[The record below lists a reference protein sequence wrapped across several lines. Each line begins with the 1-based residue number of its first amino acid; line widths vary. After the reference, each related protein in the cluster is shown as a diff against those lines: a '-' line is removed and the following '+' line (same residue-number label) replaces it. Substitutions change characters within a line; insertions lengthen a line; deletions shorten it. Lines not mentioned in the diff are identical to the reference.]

1 MKRAKLTGL
10 FAATLSALLFGMS
23 PALAKFAY
31 QGGSNP
37 LTMTFTRSLLALP
50 FLILL
55 ASLSKIPLKPR
66 KEEVL
71 PVLLVSLFGAFATT
85 LLLYSS
91 YAYMAV
97 GMATVLHYL
106 FPVLVMLGGLIFFR
120 EKTNRVKL
128 LALLLGFSG
137 VLTFVGSGSRLAWQG
152 ILLAV
157 TSAFTY
163 AVLMIGIER
172 TVIKEMPVLKMA
184 VYSNTLACLA
194 ALVIGLSTSS
204 LSLKMTGTAWFI
216 SFLVAL
222 MVAVGA
228 FTLLNLA
235 VVKTGATTTAI
246 VAMLEPLT
254 SVLMG
259 VLLLR
264 EKVTPLNLLG
274 FALIMAGVLLVSLS
288 AWKGDL
294 PKQSSETEL

>member
-1 MKRAKLTGL
+1 MKNDRVTGL
-10 FAATLSALLFGMS
+10 IAAIFSALFFGFS
-23 PALAKFAY
+23 PALAKLAY
-31 QGGSNP
+31 RGGSNP

-50 FLILL
+50 LLILL
-55 ASLSKIPLKPR
+55 AGLSKVSLKPR

-106 FPVLVMLGGLIFFR
+106 FPVLVMLGGLLFFG
-120 EKTNRVKL
+120 EKTNKMKT

-137 VLTFVGSGSRLAWQG
+137 VLTFVGSGARLAWQG

-157 TSAFTY
+157 VSAFTY
-163 AVLMIGIER
+163 AGLMIGMER
-172 TVIKEMPVLKMA
+172 TAIKEMPVLKMA
-184 VYSNTLACLA
+184 VYSNALACLA
-194 ALVIGLSTSS
+194 SLLIGLSSSS
-204 LSLKMTGTAWFI
+204 LNLRMTGSAWLI
-216 SFLVAL
+216 SLLVAL

-259 VLLLR
+259 ALLLKER
-264 EKVTPLNLLG
+264 VTALNLLG
-274 FALIMAGVLLVSLS
+274 FILIMAGVLFVSLS
-288 AWKGDL
+288 TWKGDL
-294 PKQSSETEL
+294 PKQSSETYQ

>member
-1 MKRAKLTGL
+1 MKNDRVTGL
-10 FAATLSALLFGMS
+10 IAAIFSALFFGFS
-23 PALAKFAY
+23 PALAKLAY
-31 QGGSNP
+31 RGGSNP

-50 FLILL
+50 LLILL
-55 ASLSKIPLKPR
+55 AGLSKVSLKPR

-106 FPVLVMLGGLIFFR
+106 FPVLVMLGGLLFFG
-120 EKTNRVKL
+120 EKTNKMKT

-137 VLTFVGSGSRLAWQG
+137 VLTFVGSGARLAWQG

-157 TSAFTY
+157 VSAFTY
-163 AVLMIGIER
+163 AGLMIGMER
-172 TVIKEMPVLKMA
+172 TAIKEMPVLKMA
-184 VYSNTLACLA
+184 VYSNALACLA
-194 ALVIGLSTSS
+194 SLLIGLSSSS
-204 LSLKMTGTAWFI
+204 LNLRMTGSAWLI
-216 SFLVAL
+216 SLLVAL

-254 SVLMG
+254 SVFMG
-259 VLLLR
+259 AILLK
-264 EKVTPLNLLG
+264 EKVSPLNLLG
-274 FALIMAGVLLVSLS
+274 FVLIMSGVLLVSLS

-294 PKQSSETEL
+294 PKQSSETYQ

>member
-1 MKRAKLTGL
+1 MKNDRLTGL
-10 FAATLSALLFGMS
+10 IAAVFSALFFGFS
-23 PALAKFAY
+23 PALAKLAY

-55 ASLSKIPLKPR
+55 AGLSKVSLKPR
-66 KEEVL
+66 REEML

-106 FPVLVMLGGLIFFR
+106 FPVLVMLGGLLFFG
-120 EKTNRVKL
+120 EKTNKMKK

-137 VLTFVGSGSRLAWQG
+137 VLTFVGSGGRLAWQG

-157 TSAFTY
+157 VSAFTY
-163 AVLMIGIER
+163 ASLMIGMER

-184 VYSNTLACLA
+184 VYSNALACLA
-194 ALVIGLSTSS
+194 SLLIGLSTSS
-204 LSLKMTGTAWFI
+204 LSLKMTGTAWLI
-216 SFLVAL
+216 SLLVAL

-235 VVKTGATTTAI
+235 VIKTGATTTAI

-259 VLLLR
+259 AILLK
-264 EKVTPLNLLG
+264 EKVSPLNLLG
-274 FALIMAGVLLVSLS
+274 FILIMAGVLLVSLS

-294 PKQSSETEL
+294 PKQSSET

>member
-1 MKRAKLTGL
+1 MKNDRLTGL
-10 FAATLSALLFGMS
+10 IAAVFSALFFGFS
-23 PALAKFAY
+23 PALAKLAY

-55 ASLSKIPLKPR
+55 AGLSKVSLKPR
-66 KEEVL
+66 REEML

-106 FPVLVMLGGLIFFR
+106 FPVLVMLGGLLFFG
-120 EKTNRVKL
+120 EKTNKMKK

-137 VLTFVGSGSRLAWQG
+137 VLTFVGSGGRLAWQG

-157 TSAFTY
+157 VSAFTY
-163 AVLMIGIER
+163 AGLMIGMER

-184 VYSNTLACLA
+184 VYSNALACLA
-194 ALVIGLSTSS
+194 SLLIGLSTSS
-204 LSLKMTGTAWFI
+204 LSLKMTGTAWLI
-216 SFLVAL
+216 SLLVAL

-235 VVKTGATTTAI
+235 VIKTGATTTAI

-259 VLLLR
+259 AILLK
-264 EKVTPLNLLG
+264 EKVSPLNLLG
-274 FALIMAGVLLVSLS
+274 FILIMAGVLLVSLS

-294 PKQSSETEL
+294 PKQSSET

>member
-1 MKRAKLTGL
+1 MGL
-10 FAATLSALLFGMS
+10 AAAVFSALFFGFS
-23 PALAKFAY
+23 PALAKLAY

-55 ASLSKIPLKPR
+55 AGLSKVSLKLR

-106 FPVLVMLGGLIFFR
+106 FPVLVMLGGLLFFG
-120 EKTNRVKL
+120 EKTNKMKT

-137 VLTFVGSGSRLAWQG
+137 VLTFVGSGGQLAWQG

-157 TSAFTY
+157 VSAFTY
-163 AVLMIGIER
+163 AGLMIGMER
-172 TVIKEMPVLKMA
+172 TVIKKMPVLKMA
-184 VYSNTLACLA
+184 VYSNALACLA
-194 ALVIGLSTSS
+194 SLLIGLSNSS
-204 LSLKMTGTAWFI
+204 LSLKMTGTAWLI
-216 SFLVAL
+216 SLLVAL

-235 VVKTGATTTAI
+235 VVKSGATTTAI

-254 SVLMG
+254 SVFMG
-259 VLLLR
+259 AILLK
-264 EKVTPLNLLG
+264 EKVSPLNLLG
-274 FALIMAGVLLVSLS
+274 FVLIMSGVLLVSLS

-294 PKQSSETEL
+294 PKQSSETYQ

>member
-1 MKRAKLTGL
+1 MKGHKLTGL
-10 FAATLSALLFGMS
+10 LAAVASALLFGMS
-23 PALAKFAY
+23 PALAKLAY

-37 LTMTFTRSLLALP
+37 LTMTFTRSLMALP

-55 ASLSKIPLKPR
+55 AGLSKVSLKPR

-120 EKTNRVKL
+120 EKTNRAKG

-137 VLTFVGSGSRLAWQG
+137 VLTFVGSGGRLAWQG

-157 TSAFTY
+157 ISAFTY
-163 AVLMIGIER
+163 AGLMIGMER

-184 VYSNTLACLA
+184 VYSNALACLA
-194 ALVIGLSTSS
+194 SSLIGLSTSS
-204 LSLKMTGTAWFI
+204 LSLKMTGTAWLI

-259 VLLLR
+259 AILLK

-294 PKQSSETEL
+294 PKQSSETFQ